1 MTLESAIRILAE
13 VKPAEYE
20 IERYRQRDELQQK
33 IVPFLEVESRDKF
46 ERAMNQYFGL

>member
-13 VKPAEYE
+13 VKPAEHE

-33 IVPFLEVESRDKF
+33 IIPFLAVESRDRF
-46 ERAMNQYFGL
+46 EREMNNYLNL